1 MRVWNGIESYPTN
14 AAPVVATA
22 GNYDG
27 VHLGHQAILESA
39 LRDARR
45 RDVRLLLVTF
55 EPHPLSVVA
64 PDRCPRL
71 LQTRR
76 QKLESLEASG
86 LDEVLILR
94 FDATMAALTGE
105 QFIDEVLCGPVRLA
119 AMHVGGNFHFGRGR
133 AGNLELL
140 QKIGS
145 RRGFDVVGVEPVV
158 VDGQIVSSST
168 IRAALTDGDVELA
181 VRLLDRPFAL
191 TGEVV
196 HGDGRGREL
205 EFPTANLDVENDLI
219 PKSGVYVTETVV
231 LATRHTSVSNVGV
244 RPTFDGKQLT
254 VETHLLEFDGD
265 LYGERA
271 ELRFLARLRDER
283 RFSGPD
289 ELADQIAR
297 DRAAAESYFQNL
309 QPASR

>member
-1 MRVWNGIESYPTN
+1 MRVWNGTASYPVD
-14 AAPVVATA
+14 AASVVATA

-27 VHLGHQAILESA
+27 VHLGHRAILESA

-45 RDVRLLLVTF
+45 RDLRSLLVTF

-64 PDRCPRL
+64 PEHCPRL

-76 QKLESLEASG
+76 QKLESLEAAG

-94 FDATMAALTGE
+94 FDAAMAALTGE
-105 QFIDEVLCGPVRLA
+105 RFIDEVLSGPVRLA

-133 AGNLELL
+133 AGNLRLL
-140 QKIGS
+140 QEIGS

-158 VDGQIVSSST
+158 LGGEVVSSSV
-168 IRAALTDGDVELA
+168 IRAAVADGDVEQA
-181 VRLLDRPFAL
+181 ARLLGRPFAL
-191 TGEVV
+191 SGEVV
-196 HGDGRGREL
+196 RGEGRGREL
-205 EFPTANLDVENDLI
+205 EFPTANLDVENDMI
-219 PKSGVYVTETVV
+219 PKTGVYVTETVV
-231 LATRHTSVSNVGV
+231 LATRHTSVSNVGI
-244 RPTFDGKQLT
+244 RPTFDGTQLT

>member
-1 MRVWNGIESYPTN
+1 M
-14 AAPVVATA
+14 
-22 GNYDG
+22 
-27 VHLGHQAILESA
+27 L
-39 LRDARR
+39 
-45 RDVRLLLVTF
+45 
-55 EPHPLSVVA
+55 
-64 PDRCPRL
+64 
-71 LQTRR
+71 
-76 QKLESLEASG
+76 
-86 LDEVLILR
+86 
-94 FDATMAALTGE
+94 
-105 QFIDEVLCGPVRLA
+105 
-119 AMHVGGNFHFGRGR
+119 
-133 AGNLELL
+133 
-140 QKIGS
+140 
-145 RRGFDVVGVEPVV
+145 
-158 VDGQIVSSST
+158 
-168 IRAALTDGDVELA
+168 LTDGDVELA